1 MAIYNVYN
9 KVDEKVKS
17 MERKDIVTIQFHT
30 PKQVAKQLKIN
41 PSTLRKYCGMI
52 NDATGTDFFK
62 RDDSNARIFSDDDI
76 LLLQRV
82 IKLKQ
87 APSVSLK
94 EAVEIALV
102 DNGKLTPVTDIT
114 PRDMS
119 IQSDKAGVMLSL
131 QESKAI
137 MKKQSDDIAVL
148 LEVNQRLMDTNKEL
162 SDNVQRLLDEIQE
175 SKQKRSWLG
184 KWFDRK

>member
-1 MAIYNVYN
+1 
-9 KVDEKVKS
+9 

-62 RDDSNARIFSDDDI
+62 RDDSNARIFSDGDI

-102 DNGKLTPVTDIT
+102 DNGKLTPVTNIT

-119 IQSDKAGVMLSL
+119 IESDKTGVMLSL

-137 MKKQSDDIAVL
+137 IQKQSDDIAVL
-148 LEVNQRLMDTNKEL
+148 LEANKRLMDDNQKMM
-162 SDNVQRLLDEIQE
+162 DNVQRLLDEIQE
-175 SKQKRSWLG
+175 AKQKRSWFSKLFG
-184 KWFDRK
+184 K